1 MCHLCQNCLI
11 TTRPFPIYSDSVAV
25 ENTEAKGEVTVASDA
40 KLLEE
45 VVKGV
50 SETGPQQTEEEK
62 EKQEEEASVVQE
74 NEGKEDTSD
83 TQKEDTIFRSSTVE
97 IKLIPVKET
106 EESME
111 EVQEPLDEYV
121 SFLNSVFPAISL
133 VWKANGQKAF
143 GHQNQLLIRQ
153 MNED

>member
-1 MCHLCQNCLI
+1 M
-11 TTRPFPIYSDSVAV
+11 AV
-25 ENTEAKGEVTVASDA
+25 ENTEAKGEIAVVSDA

-50 SETGPQQTEEEK
+50 AETGPQQTEEEK
-62 EKQEEEASVVQE
+62 EIQEKEASVAQE
-74 NEGKEDTSD
+74 NDGKEDTSD
-83 TQKEDTIFRSSTVE
+83 TQKEEIIFSSGFVE
-97 IKLIPVKET
+97 MKLIPPKET
-106 EESME
+106 EESLE

-121 SFLNSVFPAISL
+121 TLSFRFSRNR
-133 VWKANGQKAF
+133 KAEF